1 MKTGESG
8 VSQER
13 EWRGANEHELREKI
27 EEGGWRKDATEEGEG
42 VGRGKRGS
50 KESVGKTAK

>member
-42 VGRGKRGS
+42 VVPCYHG
-50 KESVGKTAK
+50 TLQIL